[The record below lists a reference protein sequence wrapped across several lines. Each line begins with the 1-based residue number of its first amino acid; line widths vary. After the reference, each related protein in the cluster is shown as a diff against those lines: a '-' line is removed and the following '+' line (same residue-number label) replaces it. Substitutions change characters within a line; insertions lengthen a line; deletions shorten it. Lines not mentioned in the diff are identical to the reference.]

1 MADDV
6 KITRFG
12 PSAFISWRYFIYYN
26 NIVERAFVTHYHLVC
41 QCLSVIFNQ
50 S

>member
-26 NIVERAFVTHYHLVC
+26 IVERAFVTHYHLVC